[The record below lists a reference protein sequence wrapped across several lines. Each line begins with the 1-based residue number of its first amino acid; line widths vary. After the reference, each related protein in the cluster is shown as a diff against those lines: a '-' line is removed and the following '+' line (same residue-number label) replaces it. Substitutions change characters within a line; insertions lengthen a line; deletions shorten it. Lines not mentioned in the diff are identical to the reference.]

1 MNSLISVELQ
11 LFINEYLKLFK
22 KKKKRN
28 IFMLFR
34 SFTLKKRTIKSEKNS
49 DSYSKFS
56 IFIQNLFKL
65 TQLYII

>member
-34 SFTLKKRTIKSEKNS
+34 SFTLKKKN
-49 DSYSKFS
+49 YK
-56 IFIQNLFKL
+56 KRKK
-65 TQLYII
+65 